1 MSSDPLAVPHD
12 RDRHFAMQA
21 LSVFAT
27 KVLVLASG
35 LLASV
40 VIARAL
46 GPTGLGTYTAV
57 FAVVT
62 LVLTLADLGIRQAT
76 TYLMGGRTYDDETI
90 IGNVLALLLIASV
103 LATTIVAFVFWVG
116 PARSHGAA
124 VLVPA
129 LASIPLLLTIAF
141 TKGAALAK
149 GWIRRVNLAD
159 VWQKAGFLV
168 ALVLLLLVFD
178 AGVPGAT
185 LAHAIGAGIAA
196 VMSLFWLRQVGPLR
210 PRFDRPVVARL
221 LHLGIVYAVVLFALN
236 LNYRIDIVLI
246 EALLG
251 PREVGYYAVGVRFA
265 ELVWQVPA
273 ALGVV
278 LFSASARASS
288 SHEAIERAVAVLR
301 TTLPLVVAACI
312 AIAVVAP
319 WLIPG
324 VFGVSFEASTAST
337 RLLMPGVA
345 TAVVFKLLYADV
357 AGRGQPAAGL
367 WVFLPMAAANV
378 VLNLMLIPTFGIE
391 GAALATSITYV
402 LGALAFAAQY
412 GRREGVSFR
421 DLFVPRRS
429 DLSVFRR
436 RRRHARSGSA
446 DDSAN
451 GRAAEGE
458 A

>member
-1 MSSDPLAVPHD
+1 MNAEPATVPKDGD
-12 RDRHFAMQA
+12 RRFAMQA
-21 LSVFAT
+21 LSVLAT
-27 KVLVLASG
+27 KVLMLASG
-35 LLASV
+35 LLASI

-90 IGNVLALLLIASV
+90 VGNVLALLLVASV
-103 LATTIVAFVFWVG
+103 LATTIVAIVFWVG
-116 PARSHGAA
+116 PARAHGAA

-159 VWQKAGFLV
+159 VWQKGGFLA
-168 ALVLLLLVFD
+168 ALVLLLLVLD
-178 AGVPGAT
+178 AGIAGAT
-185 LAHAIGAGIAA
+185 LAHALGAGMAA
-196 VMSLFWLRQVGPLR
+196 VLSLFWLQQVAPLR

-221 LHLGIVYAVVLFALN
+221 LRLGIVYAVVLFALN

-251 PREVGYYAVGVRFA
+251 PREVGFYAVGVRFA
-265 ELVWQVPA
+265 ELVWQLPA

-278 LFSASARASS
+278 LFSASARASG
-288 SHEAIERAVAVLR
+288 SHEAVERTISVLR
-301 TTLPLVVAACI
+301 TTLPLVVAACLAI
-312 AIAVVAP
+312 AIVAP

-324 VFGVSFEASTAST
+324 VFGAAFEASIAST

-357 AGRGQPAAGL
+357 AGRGRPAAGL
-367 WVFLPMAAANV
+367 WVFVPMAAANV
-378 VLNLMLIPTFGIE
+378 VLNLVLIPRSGIE

-402 LGALAFAAQY
+402 LGAVAFATQY
-412 GRREGVSFR
+412 GRREGVSVR

-429 DLSVFRR
+429 DVALLGRR
-436 RRRHARSGSA
+436 RPPDRSGSI
-446 DDSAN
+446 DDSES
-451 GRAAEGE
+451 GRTTKDE